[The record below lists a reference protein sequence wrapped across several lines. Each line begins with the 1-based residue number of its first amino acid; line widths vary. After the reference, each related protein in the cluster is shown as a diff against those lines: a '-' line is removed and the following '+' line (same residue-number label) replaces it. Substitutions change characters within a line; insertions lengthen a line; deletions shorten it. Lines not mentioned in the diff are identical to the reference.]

1 MQGRM
6 DAAVALSRDDLRQG
20 RGGQHR
26 RRLPRR
32 RRFHRLGQGEAGTL
46 LRHALSRPLRSR
58 LRQAHARGLAL
69 RRPRRGIPRRRKL
82 ARRLPQRGLSE
93 GTHGDRGT
101 ANPSVQDMIAPAQ
114 DKQKEIAFF
123 DGHAAADDY
132 DVFTPQSSA
141 RLIDAFVKL
150 TGLPRSARV
159 IDLGCG
165 SGTFTALLARVGLD
179 ISAKLVAVGR
189 RKHPQIEFVAGDIE
203 RLPFPA
209 ASFDGALL
217 SGVVHHFPDPSPCAA
232 ETFRLLR
239 PRGRFLAFDPNRM
252 NPFMWLYRDRAS
264 PFYSSVGVTENERPV
279 LAREVA
285 AVFERAGFA
294 VSSHY
299 LSGLAYRYVASRRA
313 QLALPL
319 YNFIDRALFGLPVM
333 EQLRPFV
340 ITAGAKR

>member
-1 MQGRM
+1 M
-6 DAAVALSRDDLRQG
+6 
-20 RGGQHR
+20 
-26 RRLPRR
+26 
-32 RRFHRLGQGEAGTL
+32 
-46 LRHALSRPLRSR
+46 
-58 LRQAHARGLAL
+58 
-69 RRPRRGIPRRRKL
+69 
-82 ARRLPQRGLSE
+82 
-93 GTHGDRGT
+93 T
-101 ANPSVQDMIAPAQ
+101 APAQDKAQ

-123 DGHAAADDY
+123 DRHAAADDY

-150 TGLPRSARV
+150 TGLPRGARV

-165 SGTFTALLARVGLD
+165 SGTFTALLARAGFDCVGLD

-239 PRGRFLAFDPNRM
+239 ARGRFLAFDPNRM

-264 PFYSSVGVTENERPV
+264 PVYSSVGVTENERPV
-279 LAREVA
+279 LAKEAA
-285 AVFERAGFA
+285 AVFRAAGFT
-294 VSSHY
+294 VETQF
-299 LSGLAYRYVASRRA
+299 LSNLRYRYVASGRVRW
-313 QLALPL
+313 LLPL
-319 YNFIDRALFGLPVM
+319 YNAVDSVLFLPGFM
-333 EQLRPFV
+333 RPFRSFV
-340 ITAGAKR
+340 LTSGGKP